1 MMLSDEERI
10 ARRVLNDWKLTPATF
25 AHRISR
31 GTWIP
36 APHLRYIS
44 TRVATS
50 IAKGNG
56 RIIISAPPR
65 HGKSQLSSIYTPAWV
80 LERYPQYKT
89 ILAGYGA
96 ELATGF
102 SRQVRDIFQ
111 DKDNEQLLT
120 TRVRRDSSRV
130 EAFLT
135 EQGGGMYAVGLGG
148 AITGRGAN
156 VLLIDDYI
164 KEIKEALSQAYRDYI
179 WNWFVTTAFT
189 RLEPG
194 GTCIIIATRWHSD
207 DLIGRILEE
216 FPGKWEYI
224 EIPAIAEKD
233 DLLGRPIG
241 APLFPE
247 RYPLERLEELHTT
260 LGTIF
265 FQALFQ
271 QKPVDESKKI
281 TDSRWL
287 KPIKETDLPDR
298 EWDDMRWA
306 RIWDL
311 AATEDGGDYT
321 AGSLV
326 GYSKKYNK
334 TVIKNVKRGQWSS
347 GDVENKVRTTA
358 LDDGTDVKIYIEQ
371 EPGSSGL
378 ALVNHYKNNVLPEF
392 VVDGVPAVNNKLIR
406 AQPFLAAAE
415 GGNVFMLMDS
425 TWNETFTKEF
435 DSFPGG
441 ENDDQ
446 IDTVAAG
453 YQKLSGKRIFSAAW
467 GKQTKSSVQNSADHR
482 RTQSRFAARGPVR
495 GATFGRRK
503 AI

>member
-1 MMLSDEERI
+1 MITHEERM
-10 ARRVLNDWKLTPATF
+10 ARSLLNDWKLTPATF
-25 AHRISR
+25 AYRISR
-31 GTWIP
+31 GSWIP
-36 APHLRYIS
+36 AAHLRYIS

-111 DKDNEQLLT
+111 NKDNEQLLT
-120 TRVRRDSSRV
+120 TRIRRDSSRV

-207 DLIGRILEE
+207 DLIGRILQE

-247 RYPLERLEELHTT
+247 RYPLERLEELHAT

-287 KPIKETDLPDR
+287 KVIKETDLPDR

-306 RIWDL
+306 RVWDL
-311 AATEDGGDYT
+311 AATPDGGDYT
-321 AGSLV
+321 VGSLI

-347 GDVENKVRTTA
+347 GDAETKVRTTA

-378 ALVNHYKNNVLPEF
+378 ALVNHYANNVLPEF
-392 VVDGVPAVNNKLIR
+392 VVQGVPAVNNKLIR
-406 AQPFLAAAE
+406 AQPFLAHAE
-415 GGNVFMLMDS
+415 GGNVYLLQDDS
-425 TWNETFTKEF
+425 WNETFVKEF

-446 IDTVAAG
+446 IDTVSAG

-467 GKQTKSSVQNSADHR
+467 GKNVKSSVQNSADHR
-482 RTQSRFAARGPVR
+482 KTQARFAARGPVR
-495 GATFGRRK
+495 GATFGRRTS
-503 AI
+503 A